1 VKRTADRLAFP
12 GPDMESKMR
21 SSRLGVLLLLTLAV
35 LSTTNCSYFNRIMS
49 RKNLVDGSLAYKE
62 RKFAEAEEL
71 FRKAAARDPEGTT
84 MEGRTA
90 QIFLART
97 LHSRFIGDRQK
108 TELADEAIQA
118 YKKALVVDKND
129 QSSYKAVASLLDNLQ
144 RTDEWQQW
152 VVERSNRADIEPQ
165 HRADA
170 LTSLAARKN
179 TCANEVTD
187 TEQTKKTVKKDG
199 KDVFQWVKPENPAD
213 LEELRGCVAD
223 GLKLIDQ
230 AVALEPEAV
239 KNAPSLNIK
248 SLNDQQ
254 LKDNLALFK
263 VFESARSYKASL
275 DAQAMR
281 LADMEG
287 RGADRDSLKAQ
298 ADAGRAK
305 FLELSNVDKAIQDEM
320 DERRAAEEEAA
331 NANANANSTK
341 K

>member
-1 VKRTADRLAFP
+1 
-12 GPDMESKMR
+12 MR
-21 SSRLGVLLLLTLAV
+21 SSRLGLLALLTISVFLTA
-35 LSTTNCSYFNRIMS
+35 NCSYINRVLS
-49 RKNLVDGSLAYKE
+49 RKNLVEGSIAYKE

-71 FRKAAARDPEGTT
+71 FRKAAARDPEGLTT
-84 MEGRTA
+84 EGRTA
-90 QIFLART
+90 QVFLART
-97 LHSRFIGDRQK
+97 LHSRYIGDRK
-108 TELADEAIQA
+108 ETALADEAIVA
-118 YKKALVVDKND
+118 YKKALAVDKND

-144 RTDEWQQW
+144 KPDEWNQW
-152 VVERSNRADIEPQ
+152 VTERANRTDIEPQ
-165 HRADA
+165 NRAEA

-213 LEELRGCVAD
+213 LEMLRGCVAD

-230 AVALEPEAV
+230 AVALETPAV
-239 KNAPSLNIK
+239 QNAKNLDLK
-248 SLNDQQ
+248 SLTDQQ
-254 LKDNLALFK
+254 LKENLDLFK

-287 RGADRDSLKAQ
+287 RTADRDNLKAQ
-298 ADAGRAK
+298 ADLGRER
-305 FLELSNVDKAIQDEM
+305 FLELSKVDKAIQDEM
-320 DERRAAEEEAA
+320 DARRAAEEEAA
-331 NANANANSTK
+331 NANANTNANSTK

>member
-1 VKRTADRLAFP
+1 
-12 GPDMESKMR
+12 MR
-21 SSRLGVLLLLTLAV
+21 SSRLGVLV
-35 LSTTNCSYFNRIMS
+35 LVAFSVVFATNCSSYNRIMS

-62 RKFAEAEEL
+62 RKFGEAEEL
-71 FRKAAARDPEGTT
+71 FRRAAARDPQGET

-90 QIFLART
+90 QVFLART
-97 LHSRFIGDRQK
+97 LHSRYIGNRGETQIA
-108 TELADEAIQA
+108 EEAIEA
-118 YKKALVVDKND
+118 YKKALAVDKND
-129 QSSYKAVASLLDNLQ
+129 QSSYKAIASLLDNLQ
-144 RTDEWQQW
+144 RTDEWNQW
-152 VVERSNRADIEPQ
+152 VNERANRADIEPQ
-165 HRADA
+165 HRAEA

-213 LEELRGCVAD
+213 LERLRGCVAD

-230 AVALEPEAV
+230 AVALEPDSV
-239 KNAPSLNIK
+239 KNAKNLDIK
-248 SLNDQQ
+248 SLTDQQ
-254 LKDNLALFK
+254 LKQNLDLFK

-287 RGADRDSLKAQ
+287 RTAERDALKAQ

-305 FLELSNVDKAIQDEM
+305 FLELSTVDKAIQDEI
-320 DERRAAEEEAA
+320 DARRAAEEEAA
-331 NANANANSTK
+331 NANANTGAAK
-341 K
+341 

>member
-1 VKRTADRLAFP
+1 
-12 GPDMESKMR
+12 MR
-21 SSRLGVLLLLTLAV
+21 SSRLGLLAIIALSVFLTA
-35 LSTTNCSYFNRIMS
+35 NCSYMNRILS
-49 RKNLVDGSLAYKE
+49 RKNLVEGSIAYKE
-62 RKFAEAEEL
+62 RKFEQAEEL

-84 MEGRTA
+84 TEGRTA

-97 LHSRFIGDRQK
+97 LHSRYIGNRQQ
-108 TELADEAIQA
+108 TQLAEEAIQA
-118 YKKALVVDKND
+118 YKKALDVDKND

-144 RTDEWQQW
+144 RPDEWNQW
-152 VVERSNRADIEPQ
+152 VTERSNRTDIEPQ
-165 HRADA
+165 NRAEA

-199 KDVFQWVKPENPAD
+199 KDVFQWVKPENPAE
-213 LEELRGCVAD
+213 LEQLRGCVAD

-230 AVALEPEAV
+230 AIALEPDAV
-239 KNAPSLNIK
+239 KNAGSLNVK
-248 SLNDQQ
+248 PLTDQQ
-254 LKDNLALFK
+254 LKETQDLFK

-287 RGADRDSLKAQ
+287 RTADRDALKAQ
-298 ADAGRAK
+298 ADAGRAR
-305 FLELSNVDKAIQDEM
+305 FLELSNKDKEIQDEM
-320 DERRAAEEEAA
+320 DARRAAEEEAA
-331 NANANANSTK
+331 NANANTAK

>member
-1 VKRTADRLAFP
+1 
-12 GPDMESKMR
+12 MR
-21 SSRLGVLLLLTLAV
+21 SSRLGLIALIALSVFLTA
-35 LSTTNCSYFNRIMS
+35 NCSYLNRVLS
-49 RKNLVDGSLAYKE
+49 RKNLVEGSIAYKE

-71 FRKAAARDPEGTT
+71 FRKAAARDPEGLTT
-84 MEGRTA
+84 EGRTA
-90 QIFLART
+90 QVFLART
-97 LHSRFIGDRQK
+97 LHSQFIGDRRNTAK
-108 TELADEAIQA
+108 AEEAIQA
-118 YKKALVVDKND
+118 YKKALAVDKND

-144 RTDEWQQW
+144 KPDEWNQW
-152 VVERSNRADIEPQ
+152 VTERSARTDIEPQ
-165 HRADA
+165 NRAEA

-213 LEELRGCVAD
+213 LELLRGCVAD

-230 AVALEPEAV
+230 AVALEPDSV
-239 KNAPSLNIK
+239 KNAASLNVK
-248 SLNDQQ
+248 SLSPQQ
-254 LKDNLALFK
+254 LKETLDLFK

-287 RGADRDSLKAQ
+287 RTADRDALKAQ
-298 ADAGRAK
+298 ADAGRAR
-305 FLELSNVDKAIQDEM
+305 FLELSNKDKEIQDEI
-320 DERRAAEEEAA
+320 DARRAAEEEAA
-331 NANANANSTK
+331 NANTNSTK

>member
-1 VKRTADRLAFP
+1 
-12 GPDMESKMR
+12 
-21 SSRLGVLLLLTLAV
+21 
-35 LSTTNCSYFNRIMS
+35 
-49 RKNLVDGSLAYKE
+49 
-62 RKFAEAEEL
+62 
-71 FRKAAARDPEGTT
+71 
-84 MEGRTA
+84 
-90 QIFLART
+90 
-97 LHSRFIGDRQK
+97 
-108 TELADEAIQA
+108 
-118 YKKALVVDKND
+118 
-129 QSSYKAVASLLDNLQ
+129 
-144 RTDEWQQW
+144 
-152 VVERSNRADIEPQ
+152 VERANRADIEPQ

-170 LTSLAARKN
+170 LTSLASRKN

-213 LEELRGCVAD
+213 LEELRGCVTD

-230 AVALEPEAV
+230 AVALEPPAV
-239 KNAPSLNIK
+239 ANAASLNVK
-248 SLNDQQ
+248 SLTDQQ
-254 LKDNLALFK
+254 LKENLDLFK

-287 RGADRDSLKAQ
+287 RTADRDSLKAQ

-320 DERRAAEEEAA
+320 DARRAAEDEAA
-331 NANANANSTK
+331 NANANAAK

>member
-1 VKRTADRLAFP
+1 
-12 GPDMESKMR
+12 
-21 SSRLGVLLLLTLAV
+21 
-35 LSTTNCSYFNRIMS
+35 MS

-62 RKFAEAEEL
+62 RKFSEAEEL

-97 LHSRFIGDRQK
+97 LHSRYIGDREK
-108 TELADEAIQA
+108 TELAQEAIDA
-118 YKKALVVDKND
+118 YKKALAVDKND

-144 RTDEWQQW
+144 RHDEWQQW
-152 VVERSNRADIEPQ
+152 VVERSGRTDIEPQ
-165 HRADA
+165 NRAEA

-213 LEELRGCVAD
+213 LERLQGCVAD

-230 AVALEPEAV
+230 AIALEPPAV
-239 KNAPSLNIK
+239 QNAPSLNIK
-248 SLNDQQ
+248 SLTDAQ
-254 LKDNLALFK
+254 LKENLDLFK

-287 RGADRDSLKAQ
+287 RTADRDTLKAQ

-305 FLELSNVDKAIQDEM
+305 FLELSNVDKAITDEM
-320 DERRAAEEEAA
+320 ETRRAAEEEAA
-331 NANANANSTK
+331 NANANANATK